1 MMMTL
6 DHQQSSLSSFAGA
19 SVFGERLMRAIGL
32 AAKPNQQS
40 KKKGL
45 EQMVE
50 VLSEEEKEMGV
61 GRSSSGNDEDD
72 DAKKKKKN
80 EEIEVIVS
88 DALPMW
94 TRVHSK
100 CLRNEKSGGTTTDEA
115 RLLSVKVHNLM
126 CERSGKRLAK
136 CIGTTSAIPLIL
148 LARCDG
154 DKNVAKEAE
163 TGFRRIFTTKTRRA
177 KALRFVAVDFF
188 ELVQESVHRAMTE
201 FGGGSMK
208 GGGGSNSG
216 KERDVIERDA
226 CASVRAIGQYVV
238 DVFGFEEF
246 REGEVTPTTSDVKS
260 RRRRWREENH
270 NDG

>member
-1 MMMTL
+1 MLLSSFGFGGYSGTASIVNERASSISSPRGGFNSNAGVGGDVSMMKL

-50 VLSEEEKEMGV
+50 VLSKERKRWVLGV
-61 GRSSSGNDEDD
+61 VVSGERARTTT
-72 DAKKKKKN
+72 AKKKKKN

-163 TGFRRIFTTKTRRA
+163 TGFRRIFTTKMRRA
-177 KALRFVAVDFF
+177 KALRFVAVDFSNWC
-188 ELVQESVHRAMTE
+188 ESQCTE
-201 FGGGSMK
+201 
-208 GGGGSNSG
+208 
-216 KERDVIERDA
+216 R
-226 CASVRAIGQYVV
+226 
-238 DVFGFEEF
+238 
-246 REGEVTPTTSDVKS
+246 
-260 RRRRWREENH
+260 
-270 NDG
+270 